1 LLQSEK
7 IRDVVVPFHADKK
20 LNLQLQ
26 TIILLDRKLII
37 GTRGSELALWQA
49 NFVKDSL
56 AAINITAELKI
67 IKTQGDRI
75 LNLSFDKLEGKG
87 FFTKEL
93 EEELLAG
100 TIDLAV
106 HSHKDL
112 PTENPPGLIIAAV
125 SEREDPS
132 ELLLI
137 LKDCVDVHQKLSVKY
152 GAIVGTSSNR
162 RKAQLL
168 AYRPDLEIEELR
180 GNVPTRIG
188 KLRDEKYDA
197 IMLAKA
203 GVSRLNIDLSEF
215 HVEELTPAEL
225 IPAPAQGALAIQI
238 READQELF
246 EALQA
251 LHHPDVAEE
260 LAVERTVL
268 KLFGGGCHLP
278 LGCYCRK
285 EDDVYQVFTS
295 KADEGDEFPDRV
307 FLKSDT
313 TDGLAQKVVAMFDT
327 NRKLA
332 QSVFITRDLSEQSYF
347 RKAMEKHGINIDAR
361 SLIRTVPVINKLDP
375 YILRDINWI
384 FFSSKNA
391 VEYFF
396 ALKPQLSNKVKF
408 GVMGSGSEDTLR
420 RNGHFA
426 AYVGE
431 SGDTAEVAADFATLA
446 NGTKVL
452 FPGAEGSLRSI
463 QQGLSAET
471 KIIDL
476 TVYETVIEEQV
487 EGTGDDVLVFTSPSN
502 VEAYFQDNLLEPNQQ
517 VIAIGKST
525 GKKFDEMGTRY
536 TLPFSP
542 DEVGL
547 AEAVFGTTC
556 LTNRC

>member
-1 LLQSEK
+1 ME
-7 IRDVVVPFHADKK
+7 R
-20 LNLQLQ
+20 
-26 TIILLDRKLII
+26 TLII

-56 AAINITAELKI
+56 AKADINAELKV

-100 TIDLAV
+100 TIDIAV

-168 AYRPDLEIEELR
+168 AYRPDLEIEDLR
-180 GNVPTRIG
+180 GNVPTRIN
-188 KLRDEKYDA
+188 KLREENYDA

-203 GVSRLNIDLSEF
+203 GVSRLGIDLSEF
-215 HVEELTPAEL
+215 HVEVLTPNE
-225 IPAPAQGALAIQI
+225 IVPAPAQGVLAIQI
-238 READQELF
+238 RESDTELF
-246 EALQA
+246 EALQI
-251 LHHPDVAEE
+251 LNHTDVAEE

-285 EDDVYQVFTS
+285 EDGLYQVFTS
-295 KADEGDEFPDRV
+295 KAEAGDEFPDRL
-307 FLKSDT
+307 FLEAPV
-313 TDGLAQKVVAMFDT
+313 TDGLSAKVIAAFDPA
-327 NRKLA
+327 RKIIK
-332 QSVFITRDLSEQSYF
+332 SVFISREISDQSYF
-347 RKAMEKHGINIDAR
+347 KRALEKHNVQIDGR
-361 SLIRTVPVINKLDP
+361 SLIRTVPVITKLDS
-375 YILRDINWI
+375 YILKHIDWI

-396 ALKPQLSNKVKF
+396 QLSPLLPKDVKF
-408 GVMGSGSEDTLR
+408 GVMGAGSEEMLR
-420 RNGHFA
+420 RKGHFA
-426 AYVGE
+426 DFTGLGNDSADV
-431 SGDTAEVAADFATLA
+431 AEEFAKVA
-446 NGTKVL
+446 NGTQVL
-452 FPGAEGSLRSI
+452 FPGAEDSLKSI
-463 QQGLSAET
+463 QKGLSADT
-471 KIIDL
+471 KVIDL
-476 TVYETVIEEQV
+476 AVYETVLEDDV
-487 EGTGDDVLVFTSPSN
+487 EGTGAEVLVFTSPSN
-502 VEAYFQDNLLEPNQQ
+502 VDAYFAGNLLDPDQK

-525 GKKFDEMGTRY
+525 GKKFDEMGVKY
-536 TLPFSP
+536 TLPYSP

-547 AEAVFGTTC
+547 AEAVFG
-556 LTNRC
+556 L

>member
-1 LLQSEK
+1 ME
-7 IRDVVVPFHADKK
+7 R
-20 LNLQLQ
+20 
-26 TIILLDRKLII
+26 TLII

-56 AAINITAELKI
+56 AKVNITVELKI
-67 IKTQGDRI
+67 IKTQGDRL

-100 TIDLAV
+100 TIDIAV

-137 LKDCVDVHQKLSVKY
+137 LKDCVDVHQKLSVKF

-168 AYRPDLEIEELR
+168 AYRPDLEIEDLR

-188 KLRDEKYDA
+188 KLRDENYDA

-203 GVSRLNIDLSEF
+203 GVSRLGIDLSEF
-215 HVEELTPAEL
+215 HVEELTPNE
-225 IPAPAQGALAIQI
+225 IVPAPAQGVLAIQI
-238 READQELF
+238 RESDTELF
-246 EALQA
+246 EALQV
-251 LHHPDVAEE
+251 LNHPDVAEE

-278 LGCYCRK
+278 LGCYCRR
-285 EDDVYQVFTS
+285 EDNMFQVFTS
-295 KADEGDEFPDRV
+295 KAETGDDFPDRL
-307 FLKSDT
+307 FLEADK
-313 TDGLAQKVVAMFDT
+313 TDGLAKKIIAAFDPQ
-327 NRKLA
+327 RKLPT
-332 QSVFITRDLSEQSYF
+332 SVFISREISEQSYF
-347 RKAMEKHGINIDAR
+347 RKALEKHNIQIEGR
-361 SLIRTVPVINKLDP
+361 SLIRTVPVITKLDS
-375 YILRDINWI
+375 YILKNIDWI

-396 ALKPQLSNKVKF
+396 QLGPHLPKNVKF
-408 GVMGSGSEDTLR
+408 GVMGGGSEEMLR
-420 RNGHFA
+420 KKGHFA
-426 AYVGE
+426 AFTGLGIDPE
-431 SGDTAEVAADFATLA
+431 DVAAEFAKVA
-446 NGTKVL
+446 NGTQVL
-452 FPGAEGSLRSI
+452 FPGAEESLRSI
-463 QQGLSAET
+463 QKGLSADT
-471 KIIDL
+471 KVIDIS
-476 TVYETVIEEQV
+476 VYETVLEDEV
-487 EGTGDDVLVFTSPSN
+487 ERSGAEVLVFTSPSN
-502 VEAYFQDNLLEPNQQ
+502 VDAYFADNLMDPYQK

-525 GKKFDEMGTRY
+525 GKKFDEMGVKY
-536 TLPFSP
+536 ILPFSP

-547 AEAVFGTTC
+547 AEAVFGIAPP
-556 LTNRC
+556 NPPR

>member
-1 LLQSEK
+1 ME
-7 IRDVVVPFHADKK
+7 R
-20 LNLQLQ
+20 
-26 TIILLDRKLII
+26 TLII

-56 AAINITAELKI
+56 AKVNIPVELKI
-67 IKTQGDRI
+67 IKTQGDRL

-100 TIDLAV
+100 TIDIAV

-137 LKDCVDVHQKLSVKY
+137 LKDCVDVKQKLSVKY

-168 AYRPDLEIEELR
+168 AYRPDLEIEDLR

-188 KLRDEKYDA
+188 KLRDESYDA

-203 GVSRLNIDLSEF
+203 GVTRLGIDLGEF
-215 HVEELTPAEL
+215 HVEELTPNE
-225 IPAPAQGALAIQI
+225 IVPAPAQGVLAIQI
-238 READQELF
+238 RESDTELF
-246 EALQA
+246 ESLQV
-251 LHHPDVAEE
+251 LNHPDVAEE

-278 LGCYCRK
+278 LGCYCRR
-285 EDDVYQVFTS
+285 EDGAFQVFTS
-295 KADEGDEFPDRV
+295 KAETGDDFPDRL
-307 FLKSDT
+307 FLEAAT
-313 TDGLAQKVVAMFDT
+313 AEGLPEKVVKAFDPE
-327 NRKLA
+327 RKLPS
-332 QSVFITRDLSEQSYF
+332 SVFISREVSEQSYF
-347 RKAMEKHGINIDAR
+347 RKALEKHTIQIDGR
-361 SLIRTVPVINKLDP
+361 SLIRTVPVITKLDS
-375 YILRDINWI
+375 YILKHIDWI

-396 ALKPQLSNKVKF
+396 QLDPLLPKGVKF
-408 GVMGSGSEDTLR
+408 GVMGAGSEEMLR
-420 RNGHFA
+420 KKGHFTDFTGLGIDSED
-426 AYVGE
+426 V
-431 SGDTAEVAADFATLA
+431 AEAFARLV
-446 NGTKVL
+446 NGQTVL
-452 FPGAEGSLRSI
+452 FPGAEDSLRSV
-463 QQGLSAET
+463 QKGLSADT

-476 TVYETVIEEQV
+476 VVYETVLEEEIE
-487 EGTGDDVLVFTSPSN
+487 GSGADVLVFTSPSN
-502 VEAYFQDNLLEPNQQ
+502 VDAYFAENLLDPYQK
-517 VIAIGKST
+517 VIAIGRST
-525 GKKFDEMGTRY
+525 GKKFDEMGVKY

-547 AEAVFGTTC
+547 AEAVFG
-556 LTNRC
+556 L

>member
-1 LLQSEK
+1 
-7 IRDVVVPFHADKK
+7 
-20 LNLQLQ
+20 
-26 TIILLDRKLII
+26 LDRTVII

-100 TIDLAV
+100 TIDIAV

-125 SEREDPS
+125 SEREDPA

-137 LKDCVDVHQKLSVKY
+137 LKDCVDVRQKLSVKY
-152 GAIVGTSSNR
+152 GGMVGTSSNR

-168 AYRPDLEIEELR
+168 AVRPDLEIDELR

-203 GVSRLNIDLSEF
+203 GVTRLGIDLSEF
-215 HVEELTPAEL
+215 HVEELTATEF

-238 READQELF
+238 RESNTELF
-246 EALQA
+246 EILQA

-260 LAVERTVL
+260 LSLERGVL
-268 KLFGGGCHLP
+268 KKFGGGCHLP
-278 LGCYCRK
+278 LGVYCRRDEGK
-285 EDDVYQVFTS
+285 FQVFTS
-295 KADEGDEFPDRV
+295 KADDGEGFPDRL
-307 FLKSDT
+307 FIEADT
-313 TDGLAQKVVAMFDT
+313 LDGVADKIVAKFAKD
-327 NRKLA
+327 RKFP
-332 QSVFITRDLSEQSYF
+332 SKVFISREIPATSYF
-347 RKAMEKHGINIDAR
+347 RKALEKHRIEIEAR
-361 SLIRTVPVINKLDP
+361 SLIRTVPVITRFDS
-375 YILRDINWI
+375 YILRNIDWV
-384 FFSSKNA
+384 FFTSKNA

-396 ALKPQLSNKVKF
+396 KLSPQFPKKIKF
-408 GVMGSGSEDTLR
+408 GVMGAGSEDMLR

-426 AYVGE
+426 DFVGE
-431 SGDTAEVAADFATLA
+431 SNDTADVAADFAALA
-446 NGTKVL
+446 NGTAIL
-452 FPGAEGSLRSI
+452 FPGADNPMRSI
-463 QQGLSAET
+463 QHGLSAET

-476 TVYETVIEEQV
+476 PVYETVLEEDV
-487 EGTGDDVLVFTSPSN
+487 EPTGADVVVFTSPSN
-502 VEAYFQDNLLEPNQQ
+502 VEAYFADNLLEPGQK

-525 GKKFDEMGTRY
+525 GKKFEEMGVKY

-547 AEAVFGTTC
+547 AEAVFGI
-556 LTNRC
+556 

>member
-1 LLQSEK
+1 MS
-7 IRDVVVPFHADKK
+7 P
-20 LNLQLQ
+20 LNRTL
-26 TIILLDRKLII
+26 TI

-56 AAINITAELKI
+56 AAIGITAELKI

-100 TIDLAV
+100 KIDIAV

-137 LKDCVDVHQKLSVKY
+137 LKDCVDVHQKLSLKY

-168 AYRPDLEIEELR
+168 AYRPDLDIKDLR
-180 GNVPTRIG
+180 GNVPSRVN
-188 KLRDEKYDA
+188 KLRNESYDA
-197 IMLAKA
+197 IMVAKA
-203 GVSRLNIDLSEF
+203 GISRLGLDLSEF
-215 HVEELTPAEL
+215 HVEEITPNEL
-225 IPAPAQGALAIQI
+225 VPAPAQGVLAIQI
-238 READQELF
+238 RESDAELF
-246 EALQA
+246 DTLQA
-251 LHHPDVAEE
+251 LNHPGVAEE

-278 LGCYCRK
+278 LGCYCRR
-285 EDDVYQVFTS
+285 EDNKFQVFTS
-295 KADEGDEFPDRV
+295 KADEGDEFPDRL
-307 FLKSDT
+307 FLESESAE
-313 TDGLAQKVVAMFDT
+313 GLAERVVAKFDKA
-327 NRKLA
+327 RKLPL
-332 QSVFITRDLSEQSYF
+332 SVFISRELSEQSYF
-347 RKAMEKHGINIDAR
+347 RRALEKHAIKIEAR
-361 SLIRTVPVINKLDP
+361 SLIRTVPVITRVDSFIFKHVD
-375 YILRDINWI
+375 WI

-396 ALKPQLSNKVKF
+396 RLEPLLPKQVKF
-408 GVMGSGSEDTLR
+408 GVMGSGSEEMLR
-420 RNGHFA
+420 RKGFFTD
-426 AYVGE
+426 YVGE
-431 SGDTAEVAADFATLA
+431 GNDTAEIAAEFAKLA
-446 NGTKVL
+446 NGLTVL
-452 FPGAEGSLRSI
+452 FPGAEGSMRSV
-463 QQGLSAET
+463 QHGMSAET

-476 TVYETVIEEQV
+476 PVYETVMEEEIEAS
-487 EGTGDDVLVFTSPSN
+487 GADVLVFTSPSN
-502 VEAYFQDNLLEPNQQ
+502 VDAYFADNLLDPYQK

-525 GKKFDEMGTRY
+525 GKKFDEMGVKY

-547 AEAVFGTTC
+547 AEAVFG
-556 LTNRC
+556 L

>member
-1 LLQSEK
+1 MIS
-7 IRDVVVPFHADKK
+7 
-20 LNLQLQ
+20 
-26 TIILLDRKLII
+26 LDRTLII
-37 GTRGSELALWQA
+37 GTRGSDLALWQA

-56 AAINITAELKI
+56 AAINVKADLKI

-93 EEELLAG
+93 EEELIAG
-100 TIDLAV
+100 TIDIAV

-137 LKDCVDVHQKLSVKY
+137 LKDCVDVRQKLSVKF
-152 GAIVGTSSNR
+152 GGMVGTSSNR

-168 AYRPDLEIEELR
+168 AVRPDLEIDDLR

-188 KLRDEKYDA
+188 KLRDENYDA

-203 GVSRLNIDLSEF
+203 GVSRLGLDLSEF
-215 HVEELTPAEL
+215 HVEELTPTEL

-238 READQELF
+238 RESNKELF
-246 EALQA
+246 DTLQA
-251 LHHPDVAEE
+251 LHHNDVAEE

-285 EDDVYQVFTS
+285 DDGKYQVFTS
-295 KADEGDEFPDRV
+295 KAETGDGFPDR
-307 FLKSDT
+307 LYLEADT
-313 TDGLAQKVVAMFDT
+313 TEGLAAKVVAKFDAA
-327 NRKLA
+327 RKFPGK
-332 QSVFITRDLSEQSYF
+332 VFISRDISETSYF
-347 RKAMEKHGINIDAR
+347 RKALEKNKIEIEAR
-361 SLIRTVPVINKLDP
+361 SLIRTVAVITKLDSF
-375 YILRDINWI
+375 ILRNADWI
-384 FFSSKNA
+384 FFTSKNA

-396 ALKPQLSNKVKF
+396 KLNPQLPKKIKF

-426 AYVGE
+426 AYTGE
-431 SGDTAEVAADFATLA
+431 GTDTADVAAEFAKLA
-446 NGTKVL
+446 NGLTVA
-452 FPGAEGSLRSI
+452 FPGAASPMRSI
-463 QQGLSAET
+463 QQGLSADT

-476 TVYETVIEEQV
+476 PVYETVLEENV
-487 EGTGDDVLVFTSPSN
+487 EATSADVMIFTSPSN
-502 VEAYFQDNLLEPNQQ
+502 VEAYFADNLMEPNQKI
-517 VIAIGKST
+517 IAIGKST
-525 GKKFDEMGTRY
+525 GRKFDEMGVKY
-536 TLPFSP
+536 ILPFSP

-547 AEAVFGTTC
+547 AEAVFGI
-556 LTNRC
+556 

>member
-1 LLQSEK
+1 M
-7 IRDVVVPFHADKK
+7 
-20 LNLQLQ
+20 
-26 TIILLDRKLII
+26 DRKLII

-49 NFVKDSL
+49 NFVKDRL
-56 AAINITAELKI
+56 AEHNVAAELKI

-137 LKDCVDVHQKLSVKY
+137 LKDCVDVHQKMSLKY

-168 AYRPDLEIEELR
+168 AYRPDLEIEDLR

-203 GVSRLNIDLSEF
+203 GVTRLNIDLSEF
-215 HVEELTPAEL
+215 HVEELTPVEL
-225 IPAPAQGALAIQI
+225 IPAPAQGVLAIQI
-238 READQELF
+238 RENDTDLYN
-246 EALQA
+246 ALQI
-251 LHHPDVAEE
+251 LHHPDVAEQ

-285 EDDVYQVFTS
+285 DEDTFQVFTS
-295 KADEGDEFPDRV
+295 KANEGDEFPDRL
-307 FLKSDT
+307 FIESNT
-313 TDGLAQKVVAMFDT
+313 IEGLAEKVVAKFDKK
-327 NRKLA
+327 RKHP
-332 QSVFITRDLSEQSYF
+332 QSVFISRELSEQSYF
-347 RKAMEKHGINIDAR
+347 RKALSKHGIAIDDR
-361 SLIRTVPVINKLDP
+361 SLIRTVPVITKLAP
-375 YILRDINWI
+375 HILQGADWI

-391 VEYFF
+391 IEYFF
-396 ALKPQLSNKVKF
+396 HLKPQLPKDVKF
-408 GVMGSGSEDTLR
+408 GVVGAGSEETLR
-420 RNGHFA
+420 LKGYFTS
-426 AYVGE
+426 YVG
-431 SGDTAEVAADFATLA
+431 GGIDTAEVAHEFAKLA
-446 NGTKVL
+446 NGKKVI
-452 FPGAEGSLRSI
+452 FPGAEGSLKSI
-463 QQGLSAET
+463 QNGMSDDT
-471 KIIDL
+471 IKIDL
-476 TVYETVIEEQV
+476 PVYETVLEEDV
-487 EGTGDDVLVFTSPSN
+487 EGTGADVLVFTSPSN
-502 VEAYFQDNLLEPNQQ
+502 VDAYFANNLLEPGQK

-525 GKKFDEMGTRY
+525 GKKFDEMGTKY

-547 AEAVFGTTC
+547 AEAVFGI
-556 LTNRC
+556 

>member
-1 LLQSEK
+1 LE
-7 IRDVVVPFHADKK
+7 R
-20 LNLQLQ
+20 
-26 TIILLDRKLII
+26 TLII

-56 AAINITAELKI
+56 AKVNINAELKI

-137 LKDCVDVHQKLSVKY
+137 LKDCVDVKQKLSVKY

-168 AYRPDLEIEELR
+168 AHRPDLEIEDLR
-180 GNVPTRIG
+180 GNVPTRIN
-188 KLRDEKYDA
+188 KLREENYDA

-203 GVSRLNIDLSEF
+203 GVTRLGIDLSEF
-215 HVEELTPAEL
+215 HVEELTPNE
-225 IPAPAQGALAIQI
+225 IVPAPAQGVLAIQI
-238 READQELF
+238 RESDTELF
-246 EALQA
+246 EALQV
-251 LHHPDVAEE
+251 LHHPEVADE
-260 LAVERTVL
+260 LSVERGVL

-278 LGCYCRK
+278 LGCYCK
-285 EDDVYQVFTS
+285 KDEDGMFQVFTS
-295 KADEGDEFPDRV
+295 KADEGDQFPDRL
-307 FLKSDT
+307 FLEADKT
-313 TDGLAQKVVAMFDT
+313 EGLAECVVTKFSPE
-327 NRKLA
+327 RKMPI
-332 QSVFITRDLSEQSYF
+332 SVFISREVSEQSYF
-347 RKAMEKHGINIDAR
+347 RRALAKHNIQIDGR
-361 SLIRTVPVINKLDP
+361 SLIRTVPVITKLDP
-375 YILRDINWI
+375 YILKYVDWI

-396 ALKPQLSNKVKF
+396 QLEPALPKNVKF
-408 GVMGSGSEDTLR
+408 GVMGAGSEEMLR
-420 RNGHFA
+420 RKGHFA
-426 AYVGE
+426 NFTGLGND
-431 SGDTAEVAADFATLA
+431 SAEVAEEFAKVA
-446 NGTKVL
+446 NGTQVL
-452 FPGAEGSLRSI
+452 FPGAEESLRSI
-463 QQGLSAET
+463 QKGLSGDT
-471 KIIDL
+471 KVIDL
-476 TVYETVIEEQV
+476 VVYETVLEDEV
-487 EGTGDDVLVFTSPSN
+487 EGSGADVLVFTSPSN
-502 VEAYFQDNLLEPNQQ
+502 VDAYFAENLLDPYQK

-525 GKKFDEMGTRY
+525 GKKFDEMGVKY

-547 AEAVFGTTC
+547 AEAVFG
-556 LTNRC
+556 L

>member
-1 LLQSEK
+1 
-7 IRDVVVPFHADKK
+7 
-20 LNLQLQ
+20 
-26 TIILLDRKLII
+26 LDRTIII

-125 SEREDPS
+125 SEREDPA

-137 LKDCVDVHQKLSVKY
+137 LKDCVDVRQKLSVKY
-152 GAIVGTSSNR
+152 GGMVGTSSNR

-168 AYRPDLEIEELR
+168 AIRPDLEIEELR
-180 GNVPTRIG
+180 GNVPTRIN
-188 KLRDEKYDA
+188 KLRDENYDA

-203 GVSRLNIDLSEF
+203 GVSRLGIDLSEF
-215 HVEELTPAEL
+215 HVEELTPTEF
-225 IPAPAQGALAIQI
+225 IPAPAQGVLAIQI
-238 READQELF
+238 RESNTDLF

-251 LHHPDVAEE
+251 LHHPEVAED
-260 LAVERTVL
+260 LALERGVL
-268 KLFGGGCHLP
+268 KMFGGGCHLP
-278 LGCYCRK
+278 LGVVCRRDAGK
-285 EDDVYQVFTS
+285 FQVFTS
-295 KADEGDEFPDRV
+295 KAEAGDEFPDR
-307 FLKSDT
+307 FFIESDT
-313 TDGLAQKVVAMFDT
+313 LDGVADKIVARFAKG
-327 NRKLA
+327 RKFP
-332 QSVFITRDLSEQSYF
+332 SKVFISRDISATSYF
-347 RKAMEKHGINIDAR
+347 RKALEKHKIEIEAR
-361 SLIRTVPVINKLDP
+361 SLIRTVPVITKFDS
-375 YILRDINWI
+375 YILKNIDWV
-384 FFSSKNA
+384 FFTSKNA

-396 ALKPQLSNKVKF
+396 KLGPQFPKKIKF
-408 GVMGSGSEDTLR
+408 GVMGSGSEDMLR

-426 AYVGE
+426 NYVGE
-431 SGDTAEVAADFATLA
+431 SNDTAEVAEDFAALA
-446 NGTKVL
+446 NGTVIL
-452 FPGAEGSLRSI
+452 FPGADSPMRSI

-476 TVYETVIEEQV
+476 PVYETVLEEEV
-487 EGTGDDVLVFTSPSN
+487 EPSGADVLVFTSPSN
-502 VEAYFQDNLLEPNQQ
+502 VEAYFADNLLEPGQK

-525 GKKFDEMGTRY
+525 GKKFDEMGVKY

-547 AEAVFGTTC
+547 AEAVFGI
-556 LTNRC
+556 